1 MNLYKEY
8 KKLIG
13 NNVVLSFKGEVSTDL
28 ANSILDVI
36 HARLDKYESNLRL
49 RKKVFNVLVE
59 TLQNLS
65 RHLEKQEIVDDSL
78 NPRTAIIYIWMDDK
92 GYHVATGN
100 YILTENVASLE
111 DWLGNINSMQK
122 DKLREFYKDTL
133 DNTVISKKGG
143 AGLGFIDIARK
154 SGNELN
160 YEFVRVNDEYSFFS
174 FLTTITTD

>member
-1 MNLYKEY
+1 M
-8 KKLIG
+8 
-13 NNVVLSFKGEVSTDL
+13 LSFKGEVSTDL

-36 HARLDKYESNLRL
+36 HSRLDKYEGNLRL

-65 RHLEKQEIVDDSL
+65 RHLEKQEVVNDL
-78 NPRTAIIYIWMDDK
+78 VNPRTAIIYIWMDDK

-100 YILTENVASLE
+100 YILNENVAGLK
-111 DWLGNINSMQK
+111 DWLGNINSLQK
-122 DKLREFYKDTL
+122 DELRDFYKDTL
-133 DNTVISKKGG
+133 DNTVISERGG

-154 SGNELN
+154 SGNELT
-160 YEFVRVNDEYSFFS
+160 YEFAPVNDQYSFFS